1 MAANF
6 MGEPVQNEN
15 QGPIGP
21 EITLIFNRIAIVNA
35 DILKLRGILLS
46 VKNTISKYD
55 QIIMDI
61 DEQTRVNKAK
71 LILEENI
78 KMALTQVSKLHAMAF
93 QIGHCPNVSRSRIAL
108 ERTDA
113 KAEILE
119 EMIISLKRDIFR
131 TIRFNHLQTY
141 CEELNTI
148 STNNGIF
155 MQE

>member
-1 MAANF
+1 MAAF
-6 MGEPVQNEN
+6 IIGEPVQNEN

-21 EITLIFNRIAIVNA
+21 EITSIFNRIAIVNA

-46 VKNTISKYD
+46 IKNTISKYD

-78 KMALTQVSKLHAMAF
+78 KMALNQVSKLHEMAF

-119 EMIISLKRDIFR
+119 EMTISLKRDIFR